1 MGLLQIH
8 IKVSLKRLCFHVA
21 MWPIERNDLL
31 SQHCTSS
38 RPFAPTG
45 VQRLDDDCTSSFLR
59 VQKKEYKKRATT
71 TIPFTLTDGV
81 ELGVSV

>member
-8 IKVSLKRLCFHVA
+8 IKVSLKKFCLQMASRK
-21 MWPIERNDLL
+21 EL
-31 SQHCTSS
+31 SQRCTSS
-38 RPFAPTG
+38 WPYVLTG
-45 VQRLDDDCTSSFLR
+45 TQRLNAGYTSVSFLR

-71 TIPFTLTDGV
+71 TLPFKLADGV